1 MVGLDLQP
9 SDSLSMCSPLG
20 SLSLLEPLTHL
31 SCGFE
36 ALGEAVGHGGRLRLE
51 MEVLAKGGTLTSSST
66 NCWPSH
72 LIPLQGLSCLY
83 YEDGSFL

>member
-20 SLSLLEPLTHL
+20 SLPSLEPLTHL

-36 ALGEAVGHGGRLRLE
+36 ALGEAAGHGGKTK
-51 MEVLAKGGTLTSSST
+51 AGA
-66 NCWPSH
+66 
-72 LIPLQGLSCLY
+72 
-83 YEDGSFL
+83 GSPG